1 MTSKRKKT
9 LTSVGAVA
17 MAAVIAL
24 GGTFAWQSI
33 SQQALNEAAAI
44 VNPGGRLHDDFDGS
58 NKDVYVE
65 NFTDAVDGTPIFA
78 RVRLDEY
85 MELGTGAGTDRNLAE
100 GEALTVSGLTVVGQG
115 SKINDKSTWTTRKPG
130 GGSAF
135 EEYYTWD
142 MEGGQTVYMPTF
154 NKNKD
159 SLKADVNGTYDGK
172 PDTDIPYDDYV
183 AYTVDQQITA
193 DATYDNDNNDAE
205 DDGVRIESETH
216 TAAETINGT
225 VITMEEWATRWAAY
239 QTALEDNPEADPAD
253 YNVKGSFWV
262 WDADGWAYW
271 ANPIEPGTATGLL
284 LDGIELVNPP
294 SDSFYYGI
302 NVVGQFVTADDIG
315 YLNGTGFY
323 DRSAGRVPSAN
334 AEDLLELITGTPIE
348 VPPTEG
354 EMDASTSD
362 EIRDA
367 VVMGNQY
374 SIVTIDDS
382 EWYVLAVDYDTDR
395 ALILSRYVLEERA
408 FDADGGVYWKDSDLR
423 TYLNDEW
430 LSTQNELYNAAVETT
445 LYDVDNT
452 GVLSTTSDKV
462 FLLSAMDVFHDYDIY
477 DPRLATYYEW
487 DGTGEGQGDV
497 LPVNLQKATTK
508 DGTETDW
515 WTRSYEPTTS
525 TQGTPNSVTR
535 AAEDGASGYK
545 APSLTAGVRPA
556 MWIQLETDK
565 TPAVSDTLDFE
576 TSAAVRNAE
585 IQNASTLSADSYD
598 TVLIDGVEWYVLKV
612 QDNKALLLSKYA
624 ESEEMNFIGANRRVS
639 QEQYQRFFPTAN
651 KIKATSTYDAIWA
664 TGAVH
669 DYLNGQWL
677 SMHPTLSAA
686 AAETE
691 IKTRF
696 YIYDDNTEYWV
707 TSNDK
712 VFVLSEADVYGT
724 TFDVTKD
731 TWMNTNTTTAKAQ
744 EYTLGTEGIILPEAL
759 RKTFTYRNTKS
770 EAHWLLRNSRHY
782 TSGSGTA
789 AMSGIAAVAG
799 GSIGSSDGTGNLTVF
814 NYQTANGYCRPAVWV
829 NLNPTY
835 ASIDI
840 TAPTEA
846 VEYNSRADL
855 PVSVTVNGSPVT
867 SPAVSWTIKGA
878 TSADTKI
885 TGNTL
890 FIGADELNTRLQ
902 VAASYI
908 VDGQTITDTIYVTVN
923 PAPARL
929 NTEDSAA
936 IRAADISKKGLDL
949 PAESYDVINFDGLD
963 FYVLVVD
970 EENDLALIFSKD
982 IVKTGRMGNDGSA
995 KWNHVESV
1003 RDTLNGSWLNA
1014 QPTLSQVAQETEIR
1028 FYTLGSYSS
1037 RPQLQSSV
1045 DTVFIPSYADVT
1057 GLSAVDQSSPAVE
1070 GEEGEYT
1077 WNNQKLIPES
1087 LLPATCIEGVSES
1100 FAWWLRS
1107 SDNEYNSKAHMLA
1120 VDIDTGDISTAHEA
1134 TATRGLRPMMWI
1146 RISAE

>member
-1 MTSKRKKT
+1 MTGKQKKT
-9 LTSVGAVA
+9 LTSVGAVT
-17 MAAVIAL
+17 MAVVIAL

-33 SQQALNEAAAI
+33 SQQALNEAAAV
-44 VNPGGRLHDDFDGS
+44 VNPGGRLHDDFDGH

-65 NFTDAVDGTPIFA
+65 NFTDTENGTPIFA

-85 MELGTGAGTDRNLAE
+85 MELGTGAGTDRNLPK
-100 GEALTVSGLTVVGQG
+100 GETLTVSGLTVVGQG
-115 SKINDKSTWTTRKPG
+115 SKINDKSTWITRKPG

-135 EEYYTWD
+135 EQYYTWD

-172 PDTDIPYDDYV
+172 PDTDTPYDDYV
-183 AYTVDQQITA
+183 TYTEGQQVTA
-193 DATYDNDNNDAE
+193 DATYDDDNNDIE
-205 DDGVRIESETH
+205 DGGVRTEKETH
-216 TAAETINGT
+216 TAANTIDGR
-225 VITMEEWATRWAAY
+225 VITMEEWVTRWAAY
-239 QTALEDNPEADPAD
+239 QTALEGDPQADPVD
-253 YNVKGSFWV
+253 YNVQGDFWV

-271 ANPIEPGTATGLL
+271 ANPILPGTATGLL

-323 DRSAGRVPSAN
+323 DRSAGRVPSSN

-374 SIVTIDDS
+374 SIVTIDDT

-395 ALILSRYVLEERA
+395 ALILSRYVLEDRA
-408 FDADGGVYWKDSDLR
+408 FDTDGDVYWKDSDLR
-423 TYLNDEW
+423 AYLNDEW
-430 LSTQNELYNAAVETT
+430 LSTQDELYNAAVETT
-445 LYDVDNT
+445 LYEIDNK

-462 FLLSAMDVFHDYDIY
+462 FLLSAMDVFHVYDIY

-487 DGTGEGQGDV
+487 DATGEGQGDV

-535 AAEDGASGYK
+535 AADDGASGYK

-576 TSAAVRNAE
+576 TSADIRAAE
-585 IQNASTLSADSYD
+585 IQSASTLSTDSYD

-612 QDNKALLLSKYA
+612 QDNQALLLSKYA
-624 ESEEMNFIGANRRVS
+624 QSEEMNFIGEIRNVS
-639 QEQYQRFFPTAN
+639 EEQYQRFFPTAN
-651 KIKATSTYDAIWA
+651 KIKATSTSDAIWA

-669 DYLNGQWL
+669 DYLNGRWL

-696 YIYDDNTEYWV
+696 YIYDDDTEYWV

-724 TFDVTKD
+724 TFDVTQD

-744 EYTLGTEGIILPEAL
+744 EYTLGTEGIILPESL
-759 RKTFTYRNTKS
+759 RKTFTLRNTDS

-782 TSGSGTA
+782 TSGIGIA
-789 AMSGIAAVAG
+789 AISGIAAVAG

-829 NLNPTY
+829 NLNPIY
-835 ASIDI
+835 ASIDV
-840 TAPTEA
+840 TPPADA
-846 VEYNSRADL
+846 VEYNSSVEL
-855 PVSVTVNGSPVT
+855 PVSVSVDGSPVP
-867 SPAVSWTIKGA
+867 SPAVTWTIRGA

-890 FIGADELNTRLQ
+890 FIGADEQNTRIQ
-902 VAASYI
+902 VVASYL

-929 NTEDSAA
+929 NAEDSAA
-936 IRAADISKKGLDL
+936 IRAADISKKGLEL

-963 FYVLVVD
+963 FYVLAVD

-995 KWNHVESV
+995 KWNHVQSV
-1003 RDTLNGSWLNA
+1003 RNTLNGSWLNA

-1028 FYTLGSYSS
+1028 FYTLGSYSYPPVLDS
-1037 RPQLQSSV
+1037 CV
-1045 DTVFIPSYADVT
+1045 DKVFVPSYADVT
-1057 GLSAVDQSSPAVE
+1057 GLSAMDQASPALE
-1070 GEEGEYT
+1070 GEAGEYT

-1087 LLPATCIEGVSES
+1087 LLPANCIEGVSES

-1107 SDNEYNSKAHMLA
+1107 SDNESNSKAHMLA
-1120 VDIDTGDISTAHEA
+1120 VGIADGKIKTLYEA

-1146 RISAE
+1146 RISQE

>member
-33 SQQALNEAAAI
+33 SQQALNEATAI

-142 MEGGQTVYMPTF
+142 MEGGKTVYMPTF

-193 DATYDNDNNDAE
+193 DATYDNDNNDVE

-253 YNVKGSFWV
+253 YNVKGNFWV

-354 EMDASTSD
+354 EMNASTSD

-395 ALILSRYVLEERA
+395 ALILSRYVLEECA

-445 LYDVDNT
+445 LYEVDNT

-535 AAEDGASGYK
+535 AADDGASGYK

-624 ESEEMNFIGANRRVS
+624 ESEEMNFIGENRRVS
-639 QEQYQRFFPTAN
+639 EEQRQRFFPTAN
-651 KIKATSTYDAIWA
+651 KINATSTSDAIWA

-696 YIYDDNTEYWV
+696 YIYDDNTEYWI

-744 EYTLGTEGIILPEAL
+744 EYTLGTAGIILPEAL

-799 GSIGSSDGTGNLTVF
+799 GSIGASDGTGNLTVF

-840 TAPTEA
+840 TAPAEA
-846 VEYNSRADL
+846 VEYNSSADL

-902 VAASYI
+902 VEASYI

-929 NTEDSAA
+929 NAEDSAA

-949 PAESYDVINFDGLD
+949 PAGSYDVINFDGLD
-963 FYVLVVD
+963 FYVLAVD

-1045 DTVFIPSYADVT
+1045 DTVFIPSYADVA

>member
-1 MTSKRKKT
+1 MTGKRKKT
-9 LTSVGAVA
+9 LTAVGAVA
-17 MAAVIAL
+17 MAALLAL

-33 SQQALNEAAAI
+33 SQQALNEAAAV
-44 VNPGGRLHDDFDGS
+44 VNPGGRLHDDFDGR

-65 NFTDAVDGTPIFA
+65 NFTDEADGTPIFA

-85 MELGTGAGTDRNLAE
+85 MEIGTGAGTDRNLAK
-100 GEALTVSGLTVVGQG
+100 GEALTVTGLTVVGQG
-115 SKINDKSTWTTRKPG
+115 SKINDKSTWITRKPG

-135 EEYYTWD
+135 EEYYAWD
-142 MEGGQTVYMPTF
+142 MEGGRTVYMPTF

-159 SLKADVNGTYDGK
+159 SLAADINGTYDGK
-172 PDTDIPYDDYV
+172 PDTDVPYDDYV
-183 AYTVDQQITA
+183 IYTLGQQITA
-193 DATYDNDNNDAE
+193 DATYDDDNNDIE
-205 DDGVRIESETH
+205 DDGVRLESETH

-225 VITMEEWATRWAAY
+225 VITMEEWVTRWEAY
-239 QTALEDNPEADPAD
+239 LTALEGNPDADIAD
-253 YNVKGSFWV
+253 YDVKGDFWV
-262 WDADGWAYW
+262 WDSDGWAYW

-284 LDGIELVNPP
+284 LDGIELIDPP
-294 SDSFYYGI
+294 SDSYYYGI

-334 AEDLLELITGTPIE
+334 AENLLEIITGTTIE
-348 VPPTEG
+348 IPPTEG
-354 EMDASTSD
+354 EMDSSASD
-362 EIRDA
+362 EIRNA

-374 SIVTIDDS
+374 SIVTIDDT

-395 ALILSRYVLEERA
+395 ALILSRYVLETRA

-423 TYLNDEW
+423 DYLNNEW

-445 LYDVDNT
+445 LYEIDNT

-462 FLLSAMDVFHDYDIY
+462 FLLSAMDVFHVYDIY

-535 AAEDGASGYK
+535 AADDGASGYK

-565 TPAVSDTLDFE
+565 TPAVSNTLDFE

-585 IQNASTLSADSYD
+585 ISSASLLSADSYD

-624 ESEEMNFIGANRRVS
+624 EAEEMNFIGENRRVS
-639 QEQYQRFFPTAN
+639 EEQRQRFFPTAN
-651 KIKATSTYDAIWA
+651 KINATGTSDSIWA

-696 YIYDDNTEYWV
+696 YIYDDDTEYWI

-712 VFVLSEADVYGT
+712 VFLLSEADVYGT
-724 TFDVTKD
+724 TFDVTQD

-759 RKTFTYRNTKS
+759 RKTFTYRNTDS

-789 AMSGIAAVAG
+789 AFSGIAAVAG

-814 NYQTANGYCRPAVWV
+814 NHQTANGYCRPAVWV

-835 ASIDI
+835 ASVEVS
-840 TAPTEA
+840 APAEA
-846 VEYNSRADL
+846 VEYNSSVEL
-855 PVSVTVNGSPVT
+855 PVSVSVSGSPVT
-867 SPAVSWTIKGA
+867 SPSVSWTIRGA

-890 FIGADELNTRLQ
+890 TIGADEQNTRLQ
-902 VAASYI
+902 VTASYL
-908 VDGQTITDTIYVTVN
+908 VDGQTITDTLYVTVN

-929 NTEDSAA
+929 NAEDSAA
-936 IRAADISKKGLDL
+936 VRAADISQKGLEL
-949 PAESYDVINFDGLD
+949 EAAAYDVINFDGLD
-963 FYVLVVD
+963 FYVLAVD

-1014 QPTLSQVAQETEIR
+1014 QPTLSQVAQETTIR
-1028 FYTLGSYSS
+1028 FYTLKSYSS
-1037 RPQLQSSV
+1037 KPELNSCV

-1057 GLSAVDQSSPAVE
+1057 GLSAVDRASPAGE
-1070 GEEGEYT
+1070 GEAGEYT

-1120 VDIDTGDISTAHEA
+1120 VRMTDGSISTAYEA
-1134 TATRGLRPMMWI
+1134 TTSRGLRPMMWI

>member
-1 MTSKRKKT
+1 MTGKRKKT
-9 LTSVGAVA
+9 LTAAGAVA

-33 SQQALNEAAAI
+33 SQQALNEAAA
-44 VNPGGRLHDDFDGS
+44 VLNPGGRLHDDFNGS

-65 NFTDAVDGTPIFA
+65 NFTDTENGTPIFA

-85 MELGTGAGTDRNLAE
+85 MELGTGAGTDRNLTE
-100 GEALTVSGLTVVGQG
+100 GEALTVTGLTVVGQG
-115 SKINDKSTWTTRKPG
+115 SKINDKSTWITRKPA

-135 EEYYTWD
+135 EKYYTWD

-172 PDTDIPYDDYV
+172 ADTDIPYDDYV
-183 AYTVDQQITA
+183 TYTEGQQVTA
-193 DATYDNDNNDAE
+193 DATYDNDNNDIE
-205 DDGVRIESETH
+205 DDGVRTENETH
-216 TAAETINGT
+216 TAANTINGT
-225 VITMEEWATRWAAY
+225 VITMEEWATRWADY
-239 QTALEDNPEADPAD
+239 QTALEGNPQADPAD
-253 YNVKGSFWV
+253 YNVKGDFWV

-284 LDGIELVNPP
+284 LDGIELIDPP
-294 SDSFYYGI
+294 SDSYYYGI

-323 DRSAGRVPSAN
+323 DRSAGRVPSAD

-374 SIVTIDDS
+374 SIVTIDDT

-408 FDADGGVYWKDSDLR
+408 FDADGEVYWKDSDLR

-430 LSTQNELYNAAVETT
+430 LSKQGELYNAAVETT
-445 LYDVDNT
+445 LYEIDNHN
-452 GVLSTTSDKV
+452 VLSTTSDKV
-462 FLLSAMDVFHDYDIY
+462 FLLSAMDVFHVYDIY

-515 WTRSYEPTTS
+515 WTRSYVPTTS
-525 TQGTPNSVTR
+525 TPNRVTR
-535 AAEDGASGYK
+535 AADDGASGYK

-565 TPAVSDTLDFE
+565 TPVVSDTLDFE

-585 IQNASTLSADSYD
+585 IQSASTLSADSYD

-624 ESEEMNFIGANRRVS
+624 EAEEMNFIGANRRVS
-639 QEQYQRFFPTAN
+639 EEQRQRFFPTAS
-651 KIKATSTYDAIWA
+651 KLKAGDTSDTIWA

-669 DYLNGQWL
+669 DYLNGRWL

-696 YIYDDNTEYWV
+696 YIADDDTEYWV

-724 TFDVTKD
+724 TFDVSKN
-731 TWMNTNTTTAKAQ
+731 TWDNTNTTTAKAQ
-744 EYTLGTEGIILPEAL
+744 EYTLGTEGIILPESL
-759 RKTFTYRNTKS
+759 RKTFTLRNTDS
-770 EAHWLLRNSRHY
+770 EAQWLLRNSRHY

-789 AMSGIAAVAG
+789 AISGIAAVAG
-799 GSIGSSDGTGNLTVF
+799 GSSGAYNAEPGELMAM
-814 NYQTANGYCRPAVWV
+814 NYQSADGYCRPAVWV

-840 TAPTEA
+840 TPPAEA
-846 VEYNSRADL
+846 VEYNSSTELA
-855 PVSVTVNGSPVT
+855 VSVSVSGSPVT
-867 SPAVSWTIKGA
+867 SPAVSWTIRGA

-890 FIGADELNTRLQ
+890 FIGADEQNTRLQ

-929 NTEDSAA
+929 NAEDSKA
-936 IRAADISKKGLDL
+936 IRDADISKKGLEL

-963 FYVLVVD
+963 FYVLAVD

-982 IVKTGRMGNDGSA
+982 IVGTGRISNDGSA
-995 KWNHVESV
+995 TWNNVNSTA
-1003 RDTLNGSWLNA
+1003 RNTLNGSWLNA

-1028 FYTLGSYSS
+1028 FYKLGSYSS
-1037 RPQLQSSV
+1037 KPALISSV
-1045 DTVFIPSYADVT
+1045 DTVFVPSYADVT
-1057 GLSAVDQSSPAVE
+1057 GLSAMDQTSPAVE
-1070 GEEGEYT
+1070 GKEGEYT

-1087 LLPATCIEGVSES
+1087 LLPATCIEGVTES

-1107 SDNEYNSKAHMLA
+1107 SDNEYNQDAHMLA
-1120 VDIDTGDISTAHEA
+1120 VNISSGDISTAFEA
-1134 TATRGLRPMMWI
+1134 GTSRGLRPMMWI
-1146 RISAE
+1146 RISEE

>member
-33 SQQALNEAAAI
+33 SQQALNEATAI

-142 MEGGQTVYMPTF
+142 MEGGKTVYMPTF

-193 DATYDNDNNDAE
+193 DATYDNDNNDVE
-205 DDGVRIESETH
+205 GDGVRIESETH
-216 TAAETINGT
+216 TAAETIDGT

-253 YNVKGSFWV
+253 YNVKGNFWV
-262 WDADGWAYW
+262 WDADGWVYW

-354 EMDASTSD
+354 EMNASTSD

-535 AAEDGASGYK
+535 AADDGASGYK

-624 ESEEMNFIGANRRVS
+624 ESEEMNFIGENRRVS
-639 QEQYQRFFPTAN
+639 EEQYQRFFPTAN

-669 DYLNGQWL
+669 DYLNGRWL
-677 SMHPTLSAA
+677 SMQPTLSAA

-696 YIYDDNTEYWV
+696 YIYDDDTEYWI

-731 TWMNTNTTTAKAQ
+731 TWMNTNTTTAKAE

-799 GSIGSSDGTGNLTVF
+799 GSIGASDGTGNLTVF

-840 TAPTEA
+840 TAPAEA
-846 VEYNSRADL
+846 VEYNSSADL

-902 VAASYI
+902 VEASYI

-929 NTEDSAA
+929 NAEDSAA

-949 PAESYDVINFDGLD
+949 PAGSYDVINFDGLD
-963 FYVLVVD
+963 FYVLAVD

-1045 DTVFIPSYADVT
+1045 DTVFIPSYADVA

>member
-33 SQQALNEAAAI
+33 SQQALNEATAI

-142 MEGGQTVYMPTF
+142 MEGGKTVYMPTF

-193 DATYDNDNNDAE
+193 DATYDNDNNDVE

-253 YNVKGSFWV
+253 YNVKGNFWV

-382 EWYVLAVDYDTDR
+382 EWYVLAVDYDIDR

-535 AAEDGASGYK
+535 AADDGASGYK

-624 ESEEMNFIGANRRVS
+624 ESEEMNFIGENRRVS
-639 QEQYQRFFPTAN
+639 EEQRQRFFPTAN
-651 KIKATSTYDAIWA
+651 KINATSTSDAIWA

-696 YIYDDNTEYWV
+696 YIYDDNTEYWI

-731 TWMNTNTTTAKAQ
+731 TWMNTNTTTAKAE
-744 EYTLGTEGIILPEAL
+744 EYTLETEGIILPEAL

-799 GSIGSSDGTGNLTVF
+799 GSIGASDGTGNLTVF

-840 TAPTEA
+840 TAPAEA
-846 VEYNSRADL
+846 VEYNSSADL

-902 VAASYI
+902 VEASYI

-929 NTEDSAA
+929 NAEDSAA

-949 PAESYDVINFDGLD
+949 PAGSYDVINFDGLD
-963 FYVLVVD
+963 FYVLAVD

-1045 DTVFIPSYADVT
+1045 DTVFIPSYADVA

>member
-33 SQQALNEAAAI
+33 SQQALNEASAI

-115 SKINDKSTWTTRKPG
+115 AKINDKSTWTTRKPG

-142 MEGGQTVYMPTF
+142 MEGGKTVYMPTF

-183 AYTVDQQITA
+183 TYTVDQQITA
-193 DATYDNDNNDAE
+193 DATYDNDNNDVE

-253 YNVKGSFWV
+253 YNVKGNFWV

-354 EMDASTSD
+354 EMDASTSG

-408 FDADGGVYWKDSDLR
+408 FDAAGGVYWKDSDLR
-423 TYLNDEW
+423 AYLNDEW
-430 LSTQNELYNAAVETT
+430 LSTQDELYNAAVETT
-445 LYDVDNT
+445 MYEIDNK

-535 AAEDGASGYK
+535 AADDGASGYK

-724 TFDVTKD
+724 TFDVTQN
-731 TWMNTNTTTAKAQ
+731 TWMNTNTMTAKAE

-846 VEYNSRADL
+846 VEYNSSADL

-902 VAASYI
+902 VEASYI

-929 NTEDSAA
+929 NAEDSAA

-963 FYVLVVD
+963 FYVLAVD

-982 IVKTGRMGNDGSA
+982 IVKTGWMGNDGSA
-995 KWNHVESV
+995 KWNHVQSV

>member
-142 MEGGQTVYMPTF
+142 MEGGKTVYMPTF

-193 DATYDNDNNDAE
+193 DATYDNDNNDVE

-253 YNVKGSFWV
+253 YNVKGNFWV

-430 LSTQNELYNAAVETT
+430 LSTQDELYNAAVETT
-445 LYDVDNT
+445 LYEVDNT

-535 AAEDGASGYK
+535 AADDGASGYK
-545 APSLTAGVRPA
+545 APSLTVGVRPA

-585 IQNASTLSADSYD
+585 IQNASALSADSYD

-639 QEQYQRFFPTAN
+639 EEQRQRFFPTAN

-840 TAPTEA
+840 TAPAEA
-846 VEYNSRADL
+846 VEYNSSADL

-902 VAASYI
+902 VEASYI

-929 NTEDSAA
+929 NAEDSAA

-963 FYVLVVD
+963 FYVLAVD
-970 EENDLALIFSKD
+970 EENNLALIFSKD

-1134 TATRGLRPMMWI
+1134 TATRGLRPMMWV

>member
-1 MTSKRKKT
+1 MTDKRKKK
-9 LTSVGAVA
+9 LTAVGAVVL
-17 MAAVIAL
+17 AAIIAL

-33 SQQALNEAAAI
+33 SQQALNEASAV

-65 NFTDAVDGTPIFA
+65 NFTDASDGTPIFA

-85 MELGTGAGTDRNLAE
+85 MELGTGAGTDRNLAQ
-100 GEALTVSGLTVVGQG
+100 GEALTKTGLTVVGQG
-115 SKINDKSTWTTRKPG
+115 SKINDKSTWITRKPG

-172 PDTDIPYDDYV
+172 PDTNVPYDDYV
-183 AYTVDQQITA
+183 PCTVGQQITA
-193 DATYDNDNNDAE
+193 DTTYDDDNNDID
-205 DDGVRIESETH
+205 DDGVRTENETH
-216 TAAETINGT
+216 TAQETINGT
-225 VITMEEWATRWAAY
+225 VITMEEWTARWQAY
-239 QTALEDNPEADPAD
+239 QTAVEGGTDAEQAAADTQ
-253 YNVKGSFWV
+253 VKGDFWV

-284 LDGIELVNPP
+284 LDGIELTNPP

-302 NVVGQFVTADDIG
+302 NAVGQFVTADDIG

-334 AEDLLELITGTPIE
+334 AENLLELITGTTIE

-354 EMDASTSD
+354 EMDASISD
-362 EIRDA
+362 EILGA

-374 SIVTIDDS
+374 NIVTIDDT

-408 FDADGGVYWKDSDLR
+408 FDADGDVYWKDSDLR

-430 LSTQNELYNAAVETT
+430 LSKQGELYNAAVETT
-445 LYDVDNT
+445 LYEVDNT

-462 FLLSAMDVFHDYDIY
+462 FLLSKMDISGYDID

-497 LPVNLQKATTK
+497 LPKDLTAATTK
-508 DGTETDW
+508 DGTKTSW
-515 WTRSYEPTTS
+515 WTRSYKPATS
-525 TQGTPNSVTR
+525 DSATAPVNYVYLNDGSATPRTS
-535 AAEDGASGYK
+535 K
-545 APSLTAGVRPA
+545 GVRPA

-565 TPAVSDTLDFE
+565 APTVSDTLDFE
-576 TSAAVRNAE
+576 TSADIRAAE
-585 IQNASTLSADSYD
+585 IQSASTLSTDSYD

-612 QDNKALLLSKYA
+612 QDDKALLLSKYA
-624 ESEEMNFIGANRRVS
+624 ESEEMDFIGANRNVS
-639 QEQYQRFFPTAN
+639 EEQRQRFFPTAN
-651 KIKATSTYDAIWA
+651 KIKATSTSDAIWA

-669 DYLNGQWL
+669 DYLNGRWL

-696 YIYDDNTEYWV
+696 YIYDDDTEYWV

-724 TFDVTKD
+724 TFDVTQD

-744 EYTLGTEGIILPEAL
+744 EYTLGTAGIILPESL
-759 RKTFTYRNTKS
+759 RKTFTLRNTDS

-789 AMSGIAAVAG
+789 SISGIAAVAG

-814 NYQTANGYCRPAVWV
+814 NHQAAQGYCRPAVWV

-835 ASIDI
+835 ASIQV
-840 TAPTEA
+840 TPPAEA
-846 VEYNSRADL
+846 VEYNSRVQL
-855 PVSVTVNGSPVT
+855 PVSVSVGASPVT
-867 SPAVSWTIKGA
+867 SPTVSWTIRGA

-890 FIGADELNTRLQ
+890 FIGADEQNTRIQ
-902 VAASYI
+902 VVASYL

-929 NTEDSAA
+929 NAEDSAA
-936 IRAADISKKGLDL
+936 IRAADISKKGLEL

-963 FYVLVVD
+963 FYVLAVD
-970 EENDLALIFSKD
+970 EKNDLALIFSKD
-982 IVKTGRMGNDGSA
+982 IVGTGRMGNDSSA
-995 KWNHVESV
+995 NWSHVQSGA
-1003 RDTLNGSWLNA
+1003 RNTLNGSWLNA

-1028 FYTLGSYSS
+1028 FYTLGGYSS
-1037 RPQLQSSV
+1037 NPQLKSSV

-1057 GLSAVDQSSPAVE
+1057 GLSAMDQTSPAVE

-1087 LLPATCIEGVSES
+1087 LLPATCIEGVTES

-1107 SDNEYNSKAHMLA
+1107 SDNQYNQKAHMLA
-1120 VDIDTGDISTAHEA
+1120 VDKDEGRISTAYEA
-1134 TATRGLRPMMWI
+1134 GTSRGLRPMMWI
-1146 RISAE
+1146 RISEE

>member
-85 MELGTGAGTDRNLAE
+85 MELGTGAGTDRNLVE

-142 MEGGQTVYMPTF
+142 MEGGKTVYMPTF

-193 DATYDNDNNDAE
+193 DATYDNDNNDVE

-253 YNVKGSFWV
+253 YNVKGNFWV

-535 AAEDGASGYK
+535 AADDGASGYK

-724 TFDVTKD
+724 TFDVTQN
-731 TWMNTNTTTAKAQ
+731 TWMNTNTTTAKAE

-846 VEYNSRADL
+846 VEYNSSADL

-902 VAASYI
+902 VEASYI

-929 NTEDSAA
+929 NAEDSAA

-963 FYVLVVD
+963 FYVLAVD

-982 IVKTGRMGNDGSA
+982 IVKTGWMGNDGSA
-995 KWNHVESV
+995 KWNHVQSV

-1087 LLPATCIEGVSES
+1087 LLPTTCIEGVSES